1 MDGAPAFDWDS
12 GNLAKCQKHGVSI
25 DEIQA
30 LFRSAPYVG
39 RDERHSEKED
49 RYVAV
54 GRSNAGRAIL
64 VIYTLRIR
72 GGVECVRPV
81 SARYMHQRETRW
93 YEEDA
98 AKDQN

>member
-25 DEIQA
+25 DEIQT
-30 LFRSAPYVG
+30 LFQSDPYVG
-39 RDERHSEKED
+39 RDERHSEQED

-54 GRSNAGRAIL
+54 GRSKTGRAIL

-72 GGVECVRPV
+72 DGAERIRPV
-81 SARYMHQRETRW
+81 SARYMHHKEMRW

-98 AKDQN
+98 AKNHN